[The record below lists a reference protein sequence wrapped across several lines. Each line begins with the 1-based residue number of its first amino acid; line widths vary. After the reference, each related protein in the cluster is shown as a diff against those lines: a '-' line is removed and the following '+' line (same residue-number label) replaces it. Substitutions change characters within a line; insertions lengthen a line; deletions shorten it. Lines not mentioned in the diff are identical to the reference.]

1 MISKTPILSSRCYIA
16 YKRFYWVSPY
26 LRLPDP
32 SVERARGFRIPQAL
46 ISSQLGTGLKLP
58 YFIPM
63 GRSRDL
69 LIVPFVSPSTKT
81 LGYRYREKFL
91 TGDLILRGAFSKDDI
106 TQESSRFFYQAEG
119 NFSLNYGLGLKFD
132 FGQVSDSYL
141 GDYSYSSE
149 KNFDPKLQLKKHT
162 LTDKDFSTDG

>member
-1 MISKTPILSSRCYIA
+1 MGQYIKQTKFGLTTCEVCDFTEPKWYFTASSATSDIENSNIIYRDVTLRIRGFPIGYL
-16 YKRFYWVSPY
+16 PY
-26 LRLPDP
+26 PRLPDP
-32 SVERARGFRIPQAL
+32 SVERARGFSVPQAL

-106 TQESSRFFYQAEG
+106 TQESSRF
-119 NFSLNYGLGLKFD
+119 STKLKAISVLIMD
-132 FGQVSDSYL
+132 
-141 GDYSYSSE
+141 
-149 KNFDPKLQLKKHT
+149 
-162 LTDKDFSTDG
+162 